1 MKKLFFFFALL
12 CAFWACQKEPVT
24 TLPPHVHPTTSC
36 MKFEMTQCADV
47 WGYPATSASIAAY
60 FTAHQINATI
70 TRIDSINPGMVC
82 AACTCTNGKTLFVEA
97 ATAADITKL
106 TAIGFV
112 ACSANTANN
121 SLVGLWHYVWEKG
134 GIAGF
139 NHSIV
144 NQNRTANFTA
154 AGVAT
159 YYQNGVQNYQHNYT
173 IGARDT
179 SFEGDF
185 GLINTSAPYSN
196 SNFTIRHD
204 TLWIYSNI
212 NADGIDYTL
221 VRHQ

>member
-1 MKKLFFFFALL
+1 MKKIILFSLVLTVFL
-12 CAFWACQKEPVT
+12 ACIKDPAPVT
-24 TLPPHVHPTTSC
+24 PTPAPTGSC
-36 MKFEMTQCADV
+36 MKFEMTQCADP
-47 WGYPATSASIAAY
+47 WGYPATAARISNY
-60 FTAHQINATI
+60 FAAHQINASF
-70 TRIDSINPGMVC
+70 TRIDSINPGAVC
-82 AACTCTNGKTLFVEA
+82 AACTCTNGKTLFVSA

-106 TAIGFV
+106 NALGFI
-112 ACSANTANN
+112 ACSNNLGNN

-144 NQNRTANFTA
+144 NENRTAEFTA
-154 AGVAT
+154 AGVTT
-159 YYQNGVQNYQHNYT
+159 YYRNNVQNYQHNYL

-179 SFEGDF
+179 MFEGDF